1 MVTVSELFRS
11 ASGYVSPYF
20 IVDAEGNLLTQTIT
34 VTGSRLELTS
44 SAYISYNGDPLVT
57 PTALG
62 SSITSIPGTL
72 TGLTVSGTMLLSG
85 SLQMTS
91 GTVNLNPSSAS
102 VINNVAIGTTIASVG
117 NFTSLTCT
125 SAGLVALSP
134 TGNVTVSPT
143 GNVTVSPTGNV
154 TVSPTGTI
162 TFGSTGTLYL
172 NSTNVVATALNQT
185 LNFSPTGSGTITIN
199 PSTPGSLNN
208 VAIGMV
214 TAESGRFTSVTVTAP
229 DETWNTNRDQ
239 LATKRYVE
247 QSRIFSFFTSCGC

>member
-62 SSITSIPGTL
+62 ASITSIPGTL
-72 TGLTVSGTMLLSG
+72 TGLTVSGTTVLSG
-85 SLQMTS
+85 VLQMTS
-91 GTVNLNPSSAS
+91 GAVNLNPSIES
-102 VINNVAIGTTIASVG
+102 VINNVSIGTNIASTG

-154 TVSPTGTI
+154 TISPTGAI

-172 NSTNVVATALNQT
+172 NSSSVAATALNQT

-208 VAIGMV
+208 VAIGML
-214 TAESGRFTSVTVTAP
+214 TAESGRFTSATVTAP
-229 DETWNTNRDQ
+229 DERWNTNVDQ

-247 QSRIFSFFTSCGC
+247 HSRMFSFFTSCGC

>member
-72 TGLTVSGTMLLSG
+72 TGLTVSGTVSISG
-85 SLQMTS
+85 SLQLTS
-91 GTVNLNPSSAS
+91 GTVNLNPSTAS
-102 VINNVAIGTTIASVG
+102 TINNIAIGNTVASSG

-125 SAGLVALSP
+125 SNGLVALSP
-134 TGNVTVSPT
+134 TGNVTVSPV

-154 TVSPTGTI
+154 TVSPTGTL
-162 TFGSTGTLYL
+162 TLGSLNTLIL
-172 NSTNVVATALNQT
+172 NSTNISATALNQT
-185 LNFSPTGSGTITIN
+185 LNFSPTGTGTITLN
-199 PSTPGSLNN
+199 PAGLGLMDNI
-208 VAIGMV
+208 AIGLT
-214 TAESGRFTSVTVTAP
+214 TAASGRFTSVTATAP
-229 DETWNTNRDQ
+229 DENWNTNRDQ